1 MKFTRSLKSSN
12 ETTGNIGLLLF
23 IILQRAKKVFD
34 PSDVEVVP
42 RKRGRPVGTGKKN
55 RDQRNSFA
63 TTPERSKSP
72 FNLTGSSPLN
82 SYSHSGEFKA
92 CIICKYYTVISRGV
106 TSKML
111 ACSECNRNGILRN
124 FHDHSCF
131 LRLR

>member
-1 MKFTRSLKSSN
+1 ML
-12 ETTGNIGLLLF
+12 GCLF
-23 IILQRAKKVFD
+23 FLIIQRAKKVFD

-55 RDQRNSFA
+55 REQRNSFA

-111 ACSECNRNGILRN
+111 ACSECNRNGIEDIFIYLLVCVNLYIFQIILYSYRSYS
-124 FHDHSCF
+124 SC
-131 LRLR
+131 